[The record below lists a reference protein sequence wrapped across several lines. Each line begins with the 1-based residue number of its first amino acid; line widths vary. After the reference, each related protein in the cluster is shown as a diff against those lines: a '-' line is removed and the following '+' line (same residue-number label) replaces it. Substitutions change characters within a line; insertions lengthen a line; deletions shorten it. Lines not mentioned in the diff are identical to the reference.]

1 MGGVQEAMSPDDIR
15 RWAENHR
22 AAQAKEAEYARQHRL
37 SAQESFA
44 LAMELLRFDE
54 QMNGDP
60 FTRHDPVSERED
72 REMWEAWAKLRA
84 PYVRT

>member
-1 MGGVQEAMSPDDIR
+1 MNPDDIR
-15 RWAENHR
+15 RWAENQR
-22 AAQAKEAEYARQHRL
+22 AAQQKEAEYARQHPL

-60 FTRHDPVSERED
+60 FARYDPVSERED

-84 PYVRT
+84 PYVRRDR